1 MKEKVK
7 GLFFV
12 AVLLGDCVGL
22 LFFIIARAF
31 DLWSELQV
39 FPKIVLGYG
48 GICLVITIV
57 FLVVYGITEIID
69 SISQRLD

>member
-12 AVLLGDCVGL
+12 AVLLGDCFGL

-48 GICLVITIV
+48 GICLVITIQDGQERV
-57 FLVVYGITEIID
+57 FYNVMVK
-69 SISQRLD
+69 